1 MTRYLVH
8 RIVQMIPLLIGISI
22 LAFLIIRLAP
32 GDPTVV
38 YIDPNK
44 PPPTAEDLA
53 RLRADLGMDDPL
65 PVQYVRWLVNA
76 IQGDLGFSLSGR
88 RPVADEIGE
97 RLPNTLLLGLTS
109 LLVTIVI
116 SIPVGILSAVYRY
129 TLLDYVITFLS
140 FVGLSVPGFV
150 VALFLIQFFAVELR
164 WLPSTGMHNVREQ
177 YSGLRAVMDVA
188 EHLVLP
194 ATALSAASIARWARY
209 QRSSL
214 LNVLTQDYIRTAR
227 AKGARERRVLGLHA
241 LRNALLPMITL
252 GGLSIPQLVSG
263 AFIIEYVFGWP
274 GMGRLAVNAALRRD
288 YPVIMGVT
296 MISAIFI
303 VLGNFLADLA
313 YHWADPRI
321 RYE

>member
-1 MTRYLVH
+1 MTRFLIR
-8 RIVQMIPLLIGISI
+8 RIVQTIPLLIEISI

-44 PPPTAEDLA
+44 PPPSAEDLA
-53 RLRADLGMDDPL
+53 RLRAELGFDDPV
-65 PVQYVRWLVNA
+65 PVQYVRWLGNA
-76 IQGDLGFSLSGR
+76 LQGDLGFSLSAR
-88 RPVADEIGE
+88 RPVTDEIGE
-97 RLPNTLLLGLTS
+97 RLPNTALLGFTS
-109 LLVTIVI
+109 LALTVI
-116 SIPVGILSAVYRY
+116 LAIPVGILSAVYRY
-129 TLLDYVITFLS
+129 TLFDYAITVAS
-140 FVGLSVPGFV
+140 FIGLSVPGFV
-150 VALFLIQFFAVELR
+150 VALFLIQVFAVELG
-164 WLPSTGMHNVREQ
+164 WLPSTGMHDVRES
-177 YSGLRAVMDVA
+177 YEGWRAVRDVG

-194 ATALSAASIARWARY
+194 TIALSAASIARWARY

-214 LNVLTQDYIRTAR
+214 LDVLTQDYIRTAR
-227 AKGARERRVLGLHA
+227 AKGARERRVLRVHA
-241 LRNALLPMITL
+241 LRNALLPMITI

-263 AFIIEYVFGWP
+263 AFIIEFVFGWP

-296 MISAIFI
+296 MISAVFI

>member
-1 MTRYLVH
+1 MTRFLMR
-8 RIVQMIPLLIGISI
+8 RIVQMIPLLLGLSI
-22 LAFLIIRLAP
+22 LSFLIIRLAP

-44 PPPTAEDLA
+44 PPPSAEDLA
-53 RLRADLGMDDPL
+53 RLRSDLGIDDPL
-65 PVQYVRWLVNA
+65 PVQYVRWLSNA
-76 IQGDLGFSLSGR
+76 AQGDLGFSLSGR
-88 RPVADEIGE
+88 RPVTEEIGE
-97 RLPNTLLLGLTS
+97 RLPNTLLLGLVS
-109 LLVTIVI
+109 LLLTVVL

-129 TLLDYVITFLS
+129 TVLDYVITLWS
-140 FVGLSVPGFV
+140 FIGLCVPGFV
-150 VALFLIQFFAVELR
+150 VALFLIQVFAVEFR
-164 WLPSTGMHNVREQ
+164 WLPSTGMRNVRED
-177 YSGLRAVMDVA
+177 YEGWRATRDVA
-188 EHLVLP
+188 EHLILP
-194 ATALSAASIARWARY
+194 AIALSAASIARWARY

-214 LNVLTQDYIRTAR
+214 LDVLTQDYIRTAR
-227 AKGARERRVLGLHA
+227 AKGVHERGVLRVHA
-241 LRNALLPMITL
+241 LRNALLPMLTL

-296 MISAIFI
+296 MISAFFI
-303 VLGNFLADLA
+303 ILGNFLADVA

>member
-1 MTRYLVH
+1 
-8 RIVQMIPLLIGISI
+8 MIPLLIGISI

-44 PPPTAEDLA
+44 PPPIAEDLA
-53 RLRADLGMDDPL
+53 RLRSDLGIDDPL
-65 PVQYVRWLVNA
+65 PVQYIRWLGNA
-76 IQGDLGFSLSGR
+76 VQGDLGFSLSGR
-88 RPVADEIGE
+88 RPVTVEMSE
-97 RLPNTLLLGLTS
+97 RLPNTILLGLAS
-109 LLVTIVI
+109 LLLTLIF
-116 SIPVGILSAVYRY
+116 SIPIGIFSAVYRY
-129 TLLDYVITFLS
+129 TVLDYIITLLS
-140 FVGLSVPGFV
+140 FIGLSVPGFV

-164 WLPSTGMHNVREQ
+164 WLPSTGMRNVRED
-177 YSGLRAVMDVA
+177 YEGLRAAQDVA
-188 EHLVLP
+188 EHLILP
-194 ATALSAASIARWARY
+194 TIALSAASIARWARY

-214 LNVLTQDYIRTAR
+214 LDVLNQDYIRTAR
-227 AKGARERRVLGLHA
+227 AKGARERRVLWLHA

-263 AFIIEYVFGWP
+263 AFIIEFVFGWP

-296 MISAIFI
+296 MVSAVFI
-303 VLGNFLADLA
+303 ILGNFLADVA

-321 RYE
+321 HYD